1 MTATTTA
8 KTIRLSNGDKVRFNI
23 ATRDGRDYLWTFQ
36 LFHLYQHLLDE
47 VAEGGHMY
55 KQWLDSGLYLD
66 DFVSKL
72 WTEEFEQFG
81 PDCAISLRPE
91 TAVLALY
98 SDEQKAAMKAEREAQ
113 PVLFEESRIE
123 VRGTLYRVVRV
134 TRDGVKLAA
143 I

>member
-1 MTATTTA
+1 MTATTIAQTTTL
-8 KTIRLSNGDKVRFNI
+8 KHGEKVRFNI

-36 LFHLYQHLLDE
+36 LFELYEYLLDE
-47 VAEGGHMY
+47 VAGGGHMY
-55 KQWLDSGLYLD
+55 QQWLDSGLYLD

-72 WTEEFEQFG
+72 YAEEVEKFG

-91 TAVLALY
+91 TAVLAVY

>member
-8 KTIRLSNGDKVRFNI
+8 QTISLRHGDKVRFNI

-36 LFHLYQHLLDE
+36 LFQLWDYLLDE
-47 VAEGGHMY
+47 IAEHGHMH

-72 WTEEFEQFG
+72 YTEEVEKFG
-81 PDCAISLRPE
+81 PDCVMSLRPE
-91 TAVLALY
+91 IAVLAVY
-98 SDEQKAAMKAEREAQ
+98 SDEQKAAMKAERDAQ
-113 PVLFEESRIE
+113 PMLSEDDLLE
-123 VRGTLYRVVRV
+123 VRGKLHRIVKV
-134 TRDGVKLAA
+134 TRDGVKMAA